1 MKRDFLAGV
10 AHKAHDVLFRHM
22 VRSGLVQ
29 PLVGLLAALRNSRLN
44 LIRDA
49 IDAGAGA
56 GFLRI
61 YDGSR
66 PATGGTATTLL
77 AELTFTDPSAPN
89 AAAGVL
95 TFSAIT
101 ADPSANASG
110 TATWCRMVD
119 STGAFVA
126 DGSVGT
132 SGADYNLNTTTI
144 TAGVQVSCT
153 SATLTEG
160 NA

>member
-1 MKRDFLAGV
+1 MT
-10 AHKAHDVLFRHM
+10 
-22 VRSGLVQ
+22 
-29 PLVGLLAALRNSRLN
+29 VGLITAGRNSRLN
-44 LIRDA
+44 VIRDL

-56 GFLRI
+56 GLFRV
-61 YDGSR
+61 YDSTR
-66 PATGGTATTLL
+66 PATGGAATTLL
-77 AELTFTDPSAPN
+77 AELTLTDPSAPN

-101 ADPSANASG
+101 ADASANASG
-110 TATWCRMVD
+110 TATWGRLVD
-119 STGAFVA
+119 STGAFVG
-126 DGSVGT
+126 DFSVGT
-132 SGADYNLNTTTI
+132 SGADFNLNTVTI